1 MSSLLTTLLLATFS
15 SSVGLLLIG
24 ILRAPLLR
32 AFGARAAYWIW
43 LLAPASIVAL
53 FIPRPHFAAT
63 APTQIA
69 TSVTEH
75 GWHVLPAISAVP
87 NHIGA
92 LNTFAI
98 LAWLTGVL
106 AALCTLVFR
115 QRRFVR
121 ELAPLS
127 NGPDGTLR
135 SGAVLMPSVVGAWS
149 PKLIIPIDF
158 ESRYSESRRKL
169 ILAHEAA
176 HLARWDTRVTALAVG
191 WKCIFWFNPLV
202 HWAVSCLRFDQE
214 LACDAT
220 TVQQFNGSGRDYA
233 AALLDAQMA
242 DQLAG
247 IPPVGCHWQSAH
259 PLKKRITMLTK
270 KMPGHIR
277 MRSGIAVAIAISIL
291 GSAAVWAAQPH
302 GITSGPAVSLS
313 MIWFADHD
321 SRFPG
326 RIVRVR
332 ASNPLM
338 KYGEELKSISP
349 KKSYA
354 VVCTPR
360 AIQPGQFQEASALI
374 VRCKLSVDGKI
385 IAEPKVVLPDGQ
397 LSALDVRDPTTGTRL
412 YVVLNASTSPARM
425 DQAQRQ

>member
-1 MSSLLTTLLLATFS
+1 MSNVLTALLLATLS
-15 SSVGLLLIG
+15 SSVALLLIG
-24 ILRAPLLR
+24 ALRAPLRR

-43 LLAPASIVAL
+43 LLAPASIAAP
-53 FIPRPHFAAT
+53 FIPRSHFAAT
-63 APTQIA
+63 ATTQIA
-69 TSVTEH
+69 SSVTEH

-87 NHIGA
+87 NNIGP
-92 LNTFAI
+92 LKTFAI

-106 AALCTLVFR
+106 AALCSAAFR

-135 SGAVLMPSVVGAWS
+135 SGAVVMPSVVGAWS
-149 PKLIIPIDF
+149 PKLIVPLDF
-158 ESRYSESRRKL
+158 ETRYSESRRKL
-169 ILAHEAA
+169 ILAHEAV
-176 HLARWDTRVTALAVG
+176 HLARWDTRVTAIAVG
-191 WKCIFWFNPLV
+191 CKCIFWFNPLV

-220 TVQQFNGSGRDYA
+220 TVEKFNGSGRDYA

-270 KMPGHIR
+270 KLPGHIR
-277 MRSGIAVAIAISIL
+277 TKSGIAVAIAISIL
-291 GSAAVWAAQPH
+291 GSAAVWAAQSR
-302 GITSGPAVSLS
+302 GITSGPAVSLN

-332 ASNPLM
+332 ASNRLM
-338 KYGEELKSISP
+338 KYGEELKSVSP
-349 KKSYA
+349 KKNYA

-360 AIQPGQFQEASALI
+360 ATQPGKIHEAPALI
-374 VRCKLSVDGKI
+374 VRCKLSVAGKI
-385 IAEPKVVLPDGQ
+385 IAEPKMVLPDGQ
-397 LSALDVRDPTTGTRL
+397 LSALDVRDPATGTRL
-412 YVVLNASTSPARM
+412 YVVLNGSTSAARM
-425 DQAQRQ
+425 DEAQRQ